1 VALTVI
7 AILLATGG
15 FGLMLW
21 SLYHALLGPLGMPLS
36 AFFTG
41 LVALLVAGVVSWI
54 ADLTV
59 R

>member
-1 VALTVI
+1 
-7 AILLATGG
+7 
-15 FGLMLW
+15 MLW